1 MRHALADVGGRRT
14 RAAIGGG
21 SAGRDPGQSF
31 GQGAVSVTGFM
42 QTAPTPSRGPEPAPA
57 RKRRGAGW
65 LKLLLIALIA
75 IGVVAMLVKSIWSSH
90 GAPPTR

>member
-1 MRHALADVGGRRT
+1 VL
-14 RAAIGGG
+14 
-21 SAGRDPGQSF
+21 
-31 GQGAVSVTGFM
+31 
-42 QTAPTPSRGPEPAPA
+42 EPAPA

-65 LKLLLIALIA
+65 FKLLLIALIA